1 MPTTACRGRWAQADS
16 PIQVTLGMEN
26 NAHCLSFSQSLRRQV
41 LEAFIAVDDADIAV
55 QSTIGFAQQLRYE
68 IYDEQR

>member
-1 MPTTACRGRWAQADS
+1 
-16 PIQVTLGMEN
+16 MEN